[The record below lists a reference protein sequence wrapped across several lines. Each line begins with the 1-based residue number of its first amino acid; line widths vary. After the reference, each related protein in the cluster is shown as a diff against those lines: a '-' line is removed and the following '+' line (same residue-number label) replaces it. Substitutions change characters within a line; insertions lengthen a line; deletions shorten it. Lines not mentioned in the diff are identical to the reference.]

1 MMLHHRSSTQ
11 LLVTQ
16 HNATATLNHGCSLA
30 AMKLKAAQELN
41 AKQDNST
48 QITQLQNSIVTR
60 QLISSVSY
68 TRLSFPTFLAVL
80 VWLI

>member
-30 AMKLKAAQELN
+30 AMKLKAAQGTQELN
-41 AKQDNST
+41 ATQDNST
-48 QITQLQNSIVTR
+48 QITQLHNLIVTR
-60 QLISSVSY
+60 QLISSVSH
-68 TRLSFPTFLAVL
+68 LSEFPPHS
-80 VWLI
+80 